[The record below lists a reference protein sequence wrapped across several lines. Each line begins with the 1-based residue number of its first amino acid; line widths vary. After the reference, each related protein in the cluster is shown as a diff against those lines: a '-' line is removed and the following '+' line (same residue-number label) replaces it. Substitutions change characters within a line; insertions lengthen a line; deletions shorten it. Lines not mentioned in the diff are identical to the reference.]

1 MIATIAASV
10 ILASS
15 GGGDGGGE
23 LAFLLAGP
31 AGGIAFYTFVY
42 RYYRNQDKTHRFEQ
56 ETIVE
61 RKADITGDDRKV
73 GENNGT
79 RDGRINGDNIDNHRQ
94 RVRAIE

>member
-1 MIATIAASV
+1 MIATIAATV
-10 ILASS
+10 LYASS

-31 AGGIAFYTFVY
+31 IGGAAFYAYVY

-61 RKADITGDDRKV
+61 RKAEITGDDRKV

-79 RDGRINGDNIDNHRQ
+79 RQRRIEGDNINNHRQ
-94 RVRAIE
+94 RVRPIE